1 MDKYYFVVVKNH
13 TNYYI
18 INYLLYKNRNNNNNI
33 VYFINKKIYN
43 KSITK
48 NWNRIEIFENYNNFS
63 SIKELL
69 LSHYNSPMPNFYKI
83 VAIF

>member
-33 VYFINKKIYN
+33 VYFINKKIY

-69 LSHYNSPMPNFYKI
+69 LSHYNPPMPNFYKI